1 MKKLFTIMALALC
14 SLASIADEY
23 TCPYKVLVTGLNPV
37 TGEMTVNV
45 DKQSNN
51 KYTLSIKNFA
61 LNAAM
66 KVGNIV
72 VNDVDGLIC
81 GNTTA
86 LSTQQVIQIT
96 SGDGNAEDWMGP
108 TLGDV
113 PILMKAEICNN
124 KLNAILNI
132 DMSKMQQ
139 NVSVMLG
146 ENVDDFGQIPNSDF
160 GDFHDAK
167 YGSATSRE
175 PNHWHSFM
183 SATGKYV
190 SYVAE
195 APHTFESTDHPTDS
209 KNGKSVQIKS
219 AAVAGQSANGTL
231 TTGRLKAGS
240 MFASYSENNAFLDLS
255 NKDVDNNNDPF
266 YTVLTCKPDEM
277 KVNLKYNIGKRG
289 ITNKDNKNA
298 TVKAIITN
306 GNKVQDPEL
315 KENNGNVVARAE
327 NATIA
332 SSNDW
337 QKISIPFTY
346 TKNNIDT
353 KAILVTISTSS
364 VAAGGSKD
372 DNNPDIVWV
381 DNVELVYNADL
392 ESVTYKGEPIV
403 FEDGE
408 ALIEGT
414 GVVNLDDFVVK
425 AKSPHAFISKTITP
439 YNNNGVIVAVTV
451 TSNDLKTAN
460 VYYILIEGATTSIK
474 DTKATIANNGIQAI
488 YNLAGQ
494 QVGSMTPC
502 QVYIVKTTDG
512 QTKKVIKK

>member
-1 MKKLFTIMALALC
+1 
-14 SLASIADEY
+14 
-23 TCPYKVLVTGLNPV
+23 
-37 TGEMTVNV
+37 
-45 DKQSNN
+45 
-51 KYTLSIKNFA
+51 
-61 LNAAM
+61 
-66 KVGNIV
+66 
-72 VNDVDGLIC
+72 
-81 GNTTA
+81 
-86 LSTQQVIQIT
+86 
-96 SGDGNAEDWMGP
+96 
-108 TLGDV
+108 
-113 PILMKAEICNN
+113 
-124 KLNAILNI
+124 
-132 DMSKMQQ
+132 
-139 NVSVMLG
+139 
-146 ENVDDFGQIPNSDF
+146 
-160 GDFHDAK
+160 
-167 YGSATSRE
+167 
-175 PNHWHSFM
+175 M
-183 SATGKYV
+183 SATGDCV
-190 SYVAE
+190 SFVAE
-195 APHTFESTDHPTDS
+195 APHTFESTDHPSNS

-219 AAVAGQSANGTL
+219 AAVARQSANGTL

-240 MFASYSENNAFLDLS
+240 IIASSSENNAFLDLS
-255 NKDVDNNNDPF
+255 NEDVDNNNYPF

-337 QKISIPFTY
+337 QEISIPFTY

-372 DNNPDIVWV
+372 DSNPDIVWV

-392 ESVTYKGEPIV
+392 ESVTYKGEPIE

-408 ALIEGT
+408 ALVKGT

-425 AKSPHAFISKTITP
+425 TKSPNAYISKTISP
-439 YNNNGVIVAVTV
+439 YGEDAVIVAVTV

-460 VYYILIEGATTSIK
+460 VYYILIEGATTGIK
-474 DTKATIANNGIQAI
+474 DTQASIAKNGIKAI

-494 QVGSMTPC
+494 QVGSMTPG
-502 QVYIVKTTDG
+502 QVYIVKTSDG

>member
-1 MKKLFTIMALALC
+1 MALALC

-72 VNDVDGLIC
+72 VNDVDGQVC

-86 LSTQQVIQIT
+86 LSSQQVIQIT
-96 SGDGNAEDWMGP
+96 AGDGNPEDWMGP
-108 TLGDV
+108 SLKDV
-113 PILMKAEICNN
+113 PILMKAEISNN

-146 ENVDDFGQIPNSDF
+146 ENIDNFGQIPNSDF

-183 SATGKYV
+183 SATGDKV

-195 APHTFESTDHPTDS
+195 APHTFESTDHPSNS

-240 MFASYSENNAFLDLS
+240 ILASSSENNAFLDLS
-255 NKDVDNNNDPF
+255 NEDEDENKDPF
-266 YTVLTCKPDEM
+266 YTVLICKPDEM

-289 ITNKDNKNA
+289 ITNKSNKNA

-337 QKISIPFTY
+337 QEISLPFTY

-372 DNNPDIVWV
+372 DSNPDIVWV

-392 ESVTYKGEPIV
+392 ESVTYKGEPIE

-408 ALIEGT
+408 ALVKGT

-425 AKSPHAFISKTITP
+425 TKSPNAYISKTISP
-439 YNNNGVIVAVTV
+439 YGKDAVIVAVTV

-460 VYYILIEGATTSIK
+460 VYYILIKGATTGIK
-474 DTKATIANNGIQAI
+474 DTQASIAKNGIKAI

-494 QVGSMTPC
+494 QVGSMTPG
-502 QVYIVKTTDG
+502 QVYIIKTTDG

>member
-1 MKKLFTIMALALC
+1 MALALC

-61 LNAAM
+61 LNATM

-167 YGSATSRE
+167 
-175 PNHWHSFM
+175 
-183 SATGKYV
+183 
-190 SYVAE
+190 
-195 APHTFESTDHPTDS
+195 
-209 KNGKSVQIKS
+209 
-219 AAVAGQSANGTL
+219 
-231 TTGRLKAGS
+231 
-240 MFASYSENNAFLDLS
+240 
-255 NKDVDNNNDPF
+255 
-266 YTVLTCKPDEM
+266 
-277 KVNLKYNIGKRG
+277 
-289 ITNKDNKNA
+289 
-298 TVKAIITN
+298 
-306 GNKVQDPEL
+306 
-315 KENNGNVVARAE
+315 
-327 NATIA
+327 
-332 SSNDW
+332 
-337 QKISIPFTY
+337 
-346 TKNNIDT
+346 
-353 KAILVTISTSS
+353 
-364 VAAGGSKD
+364 
-372 DNNPDIVWV
+372 
-381 DNVELVYNADL
+381 
-392 ESVTYKGEPIV
+392 
-403 FEDGE
+403 
-408 ALIEGT
+408 
-414 GVVNLDDFVVK
+414 
-425 AKSPHAFISKTITP
+425 
-439 YNNNGVIVAVTV
+439 
-451 TSNDLKTAN
+451 
-460 VYYILIEGATTSIK
+460 
-474 DTKATIANNGIQAI
+474 
-488 YNLAGQ
+488 
-494 QVGSMTPC
+494 
-502 QVYIVKTTDG
+502 
-512 QTKKVIKK
+512 

>member
-23 TCPYKVLVTGLNPV
+23 TCPYKVLVTDLDPV

-72 VNDVDGLIC
+72 VNDVDGLVC

-96 SGDGNAEDWMGP
+96 AGDGNPEDWMGP
-108 TLGDV
+108 SLKDV
-113 PILMKAEICNN
+113 PILMKAEISNN

-146 ENVDDFGQIPNSDF
+146 ENIDNFGQIPNSDF

-183 SATGKYV
+183 SATGDYV
-190 SYVAE
+190 SFVAE
-195 APHTFESTDHPTDS
+195 APHTFESTDHPSNS

-240 MFASYSENNAFLDLS
+240 IIASSSENNAFLDLS
-255 NKDVDNNNDPF
+255 NEDEDENKDPF
-266 YTVLTCKPDEM
+266 YTVLICKPDEM

-289 ITNKDNKNA
+289 FINKNNKNA

-327 NATIA
+327 NATIT

-337 QKISIPFTY
+337 QEISIPFTY

-372 DNNPDIVWV
+372 DSNPDIVWV

-392 ESVTYKGEPIV
+392 ESVTYKGEPIE

-408 ALIEGT
+408 ALVKGT

-425 AKSPHAFISKTITP
+425 TKSPNAYISKTISP
-439 YNNNGVIVAVTV
+439 YGEDAVIVAVTV

-460 VYYILIEGATTSIK
+460 VYYILIEGATTGIK
-474 DTKATIANNGIQAI
+474 DTQASIAKNGIKAI

-494 QVGSMTPC
+494 QVGSMTSG
-502 QVYIVKTTDG
+502 QVYIIKTTDG

>member
-23 TCPYKVLVTGLNPV
+23 TCPYKVLVTGFKPV

-72 VNDVDGLIC
+72 VNDVDGLVC

-96 SGDGNAEDWMGP
+96 SGDGNAKEWMGP
-108 TLGDV
+108 TLGNV

-146 ENVDDFGQIPNSDF
+146 ENIDNFGQIPNSDF

-183 SATGKYV
+183 SATGDKV
-190 SYVAE
+190 SSVAK
-195 APHTFESTDHPTDS
+195 APHTFESTDHPSNS

-219 AAVAGQSANGTL
+219 AVVAGQSANGTL

-240 MFASYSENNAFLDLS
+240 IFASSSENNAFLDLS
-255 NKDVDNNNDPF
+255 NEDEDNNNDPF

-277 KVNLKYNIGKRG
+277 KVNLKYNIGKRV
-289 ITNKDNKNA
+289 INKDNKNA

-315 KENNGNVVARAE
+315 EENNGNVVARAE

-337 QKISIPFTY
+337 QEISIPFIY

-364 VAAGGSKD
+364 VAAGGSKND
-372 DNNPDIVWV
+372 SIPDIVWV

-392 ESVTYKGEPIV
+392 ESVTYKGEPIK
-403 FEDGE
+403 FEYGE
-408 ALIEGT
+408 ARVKGT

-425 AKSPHAFISKTITP
+425 TKSPNAYISKTISP
-439 YNNNGVIVAVTV
+439 YPKDAVIVAVTV

-460 VYYILIEGATTSIK
+460 VYYILIEGATTGIK
-474 DTKATIANNGIQAI
+474 DTQASIAKNGIKAI

-494 QVGSMTPC
+494 QVGSMTSG
-502 QVYIVKTTDG
+502 QVYIIKTTDG

>member
-23 TCPYKVLVTGLNPV
+23 TCPYKVLVTGLKPV

-72 VNDVDGLIC
+72 VNDVDGLVC

-96 SGDGNAEDWMGP
+96 SGDGNAEEWMGP
-108 TLGDV
+108 TLGNV

-146 ENVDDFGQIPNSDF
+146 ENIDNFGQIPNSDF

-183 SATGKYV
+183 SATGDYV
-190 SYVAE
+190 SFVAE
-195 APHTFESTDHPTDS
+195 APHTFESSDHPTDS

-219 AAVAGQSANGTL
+219 AVVAKQSANGTL
-231 TTGRLKAGS
+231 TTGRLNAGS
-240 MFASYSENNAFLDLS
+240 MFASFSENNAFLDLS

-337 QKISIPFTY
+337 QEISIPFIY

-372 DNNPDIVWV
+372 DSNPDIVWV

-425 AKSPHAFISKTITP
+425 TKSPNAYISKTISP
-439 YNNNGVIVAVTV
+439 YGEDAVFVAVTV

-460 VYYILIEGATTSIK
+460 VYYILIEGATTGIK
-474 DTKATIANNGIQAI
+474 DTQASIAKNGIKAI

-494 QVGSMTPC
+494 QVGSMTSG
-502 QVYIVKTTDG
+502 QVYIIKTTDG

>member
-139 NVSVMLG
+139 NVRVMLG

-160 GDFHDAK
+160 GDFHDVTYK
-167 YGSATSRE
+167 DATSRE

-183 SATGKYV
+183 SASGSYV
-190 SYVAE
+190 SYVAGT
-195 APHTFESTDHPTDS
+195 PHTFESTDHPTNS

-219 AAVAGQSANGTL
+219 ANVAEQSANGTL
-231 TTGRLKAGS
+231 TTGRLNAGS
-240 MFASYSENNAFLDLS
+240 ISAANTANNAFLNLENTDL
-255 NKDVDNNNDPF
+255 DANNDPF
-266 YTVLTCKPDEM
+266 YTVLTCNPDSI
-277 KVNLKYNIGKRG
+277 KVNLKYTIGKRSVL
-289 ITNKDNKNA
+289 NKKHKNA

-306 GNKVQDPEL
+306 GNEVQDPEL
-315 KENNGNVVARAE
+315 DDNKGNVVARAE
-327 NATIA
+327 NAKIE
-332 SSNDW
+332 SSNNW
-337 QKISIPFTY
+337 QELPIAFNYTDNEIS
-346 TKNNIDT
+346 T

-372 DNNPDIVWV
+372 NTDPDIVWV

-392 ESVTYKGEPIV
+392 ESVTYKGEPIE

-439 YNNNGVIVAVTV
+439 YNNEGVFVAVTV

-494 QVGSMTPC
+494 QVGSMTPG

>member
-23 TCPYKVLVTGLNPV
+23 TCPYKVLVTGLDPV

-72 VNDVDGLIC
+72 VNDVDGLVC

-96 SGDGNAEDWMGP
+96 SGDGNAEEWMGP
-108 TLGDV
+108 TLGNV

-146 ENVDDFGQIPNSDF
+146 ENIDNFGQIPNSDF

-183 SATGKYV
+183 SATGDYV
-190 SYVAE
+190 SYVAK
-195 APHTFESTDHPTDS
+195 APHTFESTDHPSDS

-219 AAVAGQSANGTL
+219 AVVAGKSANGTL
-231 TTGRLKAGS
+231 TT
-240 MFASYSENNAFLDLS
+240 
-255 NKDVDNNNDPF
+255 NK
-266 YTVLTCKPDEM
+266 Y
-277 KVNLKYNIGKRG
+277 
-289 ITNKDNKNA
+289 NKNA

-337 QKISIPFTY
+337 QEISIPFTY

-392 ESVTYKGEPIV
+392 ESVTYKGEPIE

-408 ALIEGT
+408 ALVEGT

-425 AKSPHAFISKTITP
+425 TKSPNAYISKTISP
-439 YNNNGVIVAVTV
+439 YKKDAVIVAVTV

-460 VYYILIEGATTSIK
+460 VYYILIEGATTGIK
-474 DTKATIANNGIQAI
+474 DTQASIAKNGIKAI

-494 QVGSMTPC
+494 QVGSMTSG
-502 QVYIVKTTDG
+502 QVYIIKTTDG

>member
-23 TCPYKVLVTGLNPV
+23 TCPYKVLVTGMNPV

-72 VNDVDGLIC
+72 VNDVDGLVC

-96 SGDGNAEDWMGP
+96 SGDGNAEEWMGP
-108 TLGDV
+108 TLGNV

-132 DMSKMQQ
+132 DMSKMLQ

-146 ENVDDFGQIPNSDF
+146 ENIDNFGQIPNSDF
-160 GDFHDAK
+160 EDFHDAK

-183 SATGKYV
+183 SATGTYA
-190 SYVAE
+190 SIVANT
-195 APHTFESTDHPTDS
+195 PHTFESTDHPTDS

-219 AAVAGQSANGTL
+219 ANVAGQSANGTL
-231 TTGRLKAGS
+231 TTGRLNAGS
-240 MFASYSENNAFLDLS
+240 IIASSSDNNAFLDLS
-255 NKDVDNNNDPF
+255 NEDEDENKDPF

-277 KVNLKYNIGKRG
+277 KVNLKYNIGERG
-289 ITNKDNKNA
+289 RFNKNKYA

-315 KENNGNVVARAE
+315 KANNGNVVARAE
-327 NATIA
+327 NATIE
-332 SSNDW
+332 SSEDW
-337 QKISIPFTY
+337 QTLSIPFTY
-346 TKNNIDT
+346 TDNEIDT

-364 VAAGGSKD
+364 VAAGGSTNSSK
-372 DNNPDIVWV
+372 PDIVWV

-392 ESVTYKGEPIV
+392 ESATYKGEPIE
-403 FEDGE
+403 FDDNNE
-408 ALIEGT
+408 AEVSGT
-414 GVVNLDDFVVK
+414 GIVNLDDFEVK
-425 AKSPHAFISKTITP
+425 TKSPNAYVSKTVRDYQGNAIAA
-439 YNNNGVIVAVTV
+439 ITV

-460 VYYILIEGATTSIK
+460 VYYVFVEGGTTGIKGVQSSIAK
-474 DTKATIANNGIQAI
+474 NGVKAI

-494 QVGSMTPC
+494 QVGSMTPG

-512 QTKKVIKK
+512 QTKKVVKK